1 MSRKRVFSCPKYS
14 VAKSVA
20 KLLHKGT
27 TLDSLDVVK
36 DARLLFRVHGRK
48 FFLAPP
54 RRPGGPYY
62 IRFAPP
68 SNGRRRIRTVHRSLR
83 TNVVA
88 AAKARAKLIIEPIL
102 NGQWETAEKLKS
114 KSGYGTI
121 GAIIER
127 YQSQA
132 EDRPAT
138 VRNNSSAI
146 RLLVR
151 TVHGGDSDA
160 KSSSVLTGDL
170 IRQFERIRM
179 AGAKTEPARRRAR
192 ASVRSYVVQARSL
205 VAPRKMRF
213 YEDIN
218 LPDLDAFRKERVEMP
233 KRSKPRALDTGVIAA
248 INAAAPKLA
257 STDPAVY
264 VAFLLFSRLG
274 LRNVEIRN
282 ARWRWI
288 ENGRIGIIERPEEN
302 FYPKG
307 SEGWVPIAPD
317 VLKELMRFRHLST
330 NDYIVP
336 GVTATDRKDAVDRR
350 HSAWVGQWIKDRSKT
365 SYELRRYAGSLVY
378 NATRDILKVRDFLR
392 HASVETTQQWYA
404 YLLDDVP
411 SIGMNDFVPSL
422 HVAGA

>member
-1 MSRKRVFSCPKYS
+1 VI
-14 VAKSVA
+14 A
-20 KLLHKGT
+20 T
-27 TLDSLDVVK
+27 
-36 DARLLFRVHGRK
+36 
-48 FFLAPP
+48 
-54 RRPGGPYY
+54 
-62 IRFAPP
+62 
-68 SNGRRRIRTVHRSLR
+68 
-83 TNVVA
+83 
-88 AAKARAKLIIEPIL
+88 AKARAKLIIEPIL

-114 KSGYGTI
+114 RSGYATI
-121 GAIIER
+121 GDIIER
-127 YQSQA
+127 YLSQA
-132 EDRPAT
+132 HDRPAT
-138 VRNNSSAI
+138 IRNNSGAL
-146 RLLVR
+146 RLLIR
-151 TVHGGDSDA
+151 TVRGGDPDA
-160 KSSSVLTGDL
+160 QSAAVLTGDL
-170 IRQFERIRM
+170 IRQFEQIRITD
-179 AGAKTEPARRRAR
+179 AKTEPARRRAR
-192 ASVRSYVVQARSL
+192 ASIRSYVVQARSL

-218 LPDLDAFRKERVEMP
+218 LPNLDAFRNERVEMP

-257 STDPAVY
+257 STDPEVY
-264 VAFLLFSRLG
+264 AAFLMFSRLG

-282 ARWRWI
+282 ARWHWI

-317 VLKELMRFRHLST
+317 VLKELMRFRSLST

-336 GVTATDRKDAVDRR
+336 GATATERKDAVDRR

-404 YLLDDVP
+404 YLLEDVP

-422 HVAGA
+422 RALRT

>member
-1 MSRKRVFSCPKYS
+1 M
-14 VAKSVA
+14 A
-20 KLLHKGT
+20 
-27 TLDSLDVVK
+27 VK
-36 DARLLFRVHGRK
+36 DRRLLFHVHGRK
-48 FFLAPP
+48 FYLAPP

-62 IRFAPP
+62 IRFEPP
-68 SNGRRRIRTVHRSLR
+68 SNAGKRVRTVHRSLR
-83 TNVVA
+83 TNVAA

-114 KSGYGTI
+114 KSGYATI
-121 GAIIER
+121 GDIIDR
-127 YQSQA
+127 YQSHA
-132 EDRPAT
+132 EERPAT
-138 VRNNSSAI
+138 IRNNISALRMLI
-146 RLLVR
+146 R
-151 TVHGGDSDA
+151 TVHGGDPDLR
-160 KSSSVLTGDL
+160 SSSILTGEL

-179 AGAKTEPARRRAR
+179 IEAKTEPVRRRAR
-192 ASVRSYVVQARSL
+192 ASIRSYVVQARSL

-218 LPDLDAFRKERVEMP
+218 LPNLDAFRNERVEMP

-264 VAFLLFSRLG
+264 VAFLMFSRLG
-274 LRNVEIRN
+274 LRNIEIRN
-282 ARWRWI
+282 ARWSWI

-317 VLKELMRFRHLST
+317 VLKELMRFRNLST

-336 GVTATDRKDAVDRR
+336 GVTGTDRKEAVDRR

-404 YLLDDVP
+404 YLLEDVP
-411 SIGMNDFVPSL
+411 SIGMADFVPAL
-422 HVAGA
+422 RVQR

>member
-1 MSRKRVFSCPKYS
+1 
-14 VAKSVA
+14 
-20 KLLHKGT
+20 
-27 TLDSLDVVK
+27 
-36 DARLLFRVHGRK
+36 
-48 FFLAPP
+48 
-54 RRPGGPYY
+54 
-62 IRFAPP
+62 
-68 SNGRRRIRTVHRSLR
+68 
-83 TNVVA
+83 
-88 AAKARAKLIIEPIL
+88 LIIEPIL
-102 NGQWETAEKLKS
+102 NGQWEIAEKLKS

-121 GAIIER
+121 GDIIER

-151 TVHGGDSDA
+151 TVHGGDPDA

-170 IRQFERIRM
+170 VRRFERIRM

-257 STDPAVY
+257 KSNPAVY

-282 ARWRWI
+282 ARWSWI

-317 VLKELMRFRHLST
+317 VLRELMRFRHLST

-404 YLLDDVP
+404 YLLEDVP

-422 HVAGA
+422 RVAGA

>member
-1 MSRKRVFSCPKYS
+1 M
-14 VAKSVA
+14 
-20 KLLHKGT
+20 
-27 TLDSLDVVK
+27 K
-36 DARLLFRVHGRK
+36 DRRLLFHVHGRK
-48 FFLAPP
+48 FYLAPP

-62 IRFAPP
+62 IRFEPP
-68 SNGRRRIRTVHRSLR
+68 SNCGKRVRVVHRSLR
-83 TNVVA
+83 TNVIA

-114 KSGYGTI
+114 RTGYATI
-121 GAIIER
+121 GEIVER
-127 YQSQA
+127 YQVSA
-132 EDRPAT
+132 EDRAAT
-138 VRNNSSAI
+138 VRNNSSAL

-151 TVHGGDSDA
+151 TVHAGNPDEQ
-160 KSSSVLTGDL
+160 SSSVLTGEL
-170 IRQFERIRM
+170 IRQFERMRM
-179 AGAKTEPARRRAR
+179 AAAKTEPERRRTR
-192 ASVRSYVVQARSL
+192 TSIRSYVVQARSI

-213 YEDIN
+213 YEDLD
-218 LPDLDAFRKERVEMP
+218 LPQLDGFRNEKVQMP
-233 KRSKPRALDTGVIAA
+233 KRTKPRALDTGVIAA

-257 STDPAVY
+257 TTDPAVY
-264 VAFLLFSRLG
+264 VTFLMFSRLG

-282 ARWRWI
+282 ARWNWI
-288 ENGRIGIIERPEEN
+288 ENARIGIIERPEEN

-336 GVTATDRKDAVDRR
+336 GATATERKDAVDRR

-411 SIGMNDFVPSL
+411 SIGMNDFVPAL
-422 HVAGA
+422 GVQH